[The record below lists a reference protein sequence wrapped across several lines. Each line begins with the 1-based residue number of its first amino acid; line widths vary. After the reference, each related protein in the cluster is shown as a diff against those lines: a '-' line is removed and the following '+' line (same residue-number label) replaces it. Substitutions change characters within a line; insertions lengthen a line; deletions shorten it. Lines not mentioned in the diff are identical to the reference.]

1 MILEALM
8 FPPLFL
14 VPQVRPTSRIPQVLA
29 PCTCSS
35 AQRTQAAQQSWSPP
49 GGEVAPLLLAE
60 CKHKTQFWTWEG
72 CFTQQEGS
80 RQGGTLAIEGRGHD
94 VGGTLRMS
102 PSQQKIDAPGICHG
116 LGVNRTYIPD
126 LTPLVS
132 RSVRLPRR
140 ACSSSKALNR
150 ELKLP
155 APKPWWLWRWMTSRK
170 SVGRSCMG
178 LVKI

>member
-1 MILEALM
+1 MLLETVLSLCLCSVY
-8 FPPLFL
+8 PLFL
-14 VPQVRPTSRIPQVLA
+14 VPQVRPTSRVPLIKVLA

-49 GGEVAPLLLAE
+49 GGEVAPLLFAE

-72 CFTQQEGS
+72 CFTQQEWS

-102 PSQQKIDAPGICHG
+102 LSQQKTDAPGICRG

-126 LTPLVS
+126 FQAS
-132 RSVRLPRR
+132 SSVRLPRR

-155 APKPWWLWRWMTSRK
+155 APKPCGD
-170 SVGRSCMG
+170 GRQE
-178 LVKI
+178 